1 MSTVL
6 VLDDDII
13 FRRLVVVA
21 LEKRGH
27 RVLAVGRA
35 AEADLLLT
43 KEMPD
48 LLVVD
53 GLLPDTTGVAWLE
66 KQRRAGRT
74 TPVLFVT
81 SFWKSMRDLD
91 TVTKKLGATE
101 LLGKP
106 VEPASLADR
115 VDVMLGRSPR
125 DHSRSKEPEE
135 TA

>member
-6 VLDDDII
+6 ILDDDAV
-13 FRRLVVVA
+13 FRRLVVDA

-27 RVLAVGRA
+27 RVLPVGRA

-43 KEMPD
+43 KEKPD
-48 LLVVD
+48 LLIVD
-53 GLLPDTTGVAWLE
+53 GLLPDTTGVAWVE
-66 KQRRAGRT
+66 KQRRAGRM

-81 SFWKSMRDLD
+81 SFWKSRRDLVM
-91 TVTKKLGATE
+91 VTKQLGATQ

-115 VDVMLGRSPR
+115 VDVMLGRGPPGPLPGEG
-125 DHSRSKEPEE
+125 K
-135 TA
+135 